1 MTSDRS
7 ANQRRSPKQARSRA
21 TWEAIVEAAS
31 QILERHGPEALNT
44 QAVAERAGVS
54 IGTLYQYFPDKQ
66 AILVAAAR
74 RELGEEAAPLARRQR
89 ALVQAL
95 IAMVE
100 TVGRLGSGSTARMA
114 TARTSTPEAA
124 PVRRSRRATTWDTR
138 FADLA
143 GLLIELVAPAPALIP
158 IPIRARR
165 RNH

>member
-7 ANQRRSPKQARSRA
+7 PNQRRSPKQARSRA

-66 AILVAAAR
+66 AILAAAAR
-74 RELGEEAAPLARRQR
+74 REFSEEAAPLAGRQR

-95 IAMVE
+95 ISMVE
-100 TVGRLGSGSTARMA
+100 TVGRLGTGSAARMA
-114 TARTSTPEAA
+114 KQQTSTPRAA
-124 PVRRSRRATTWDTR
+124 PARRTRRPPTWDTR
-138 FADLA
+138 CADLA
-143 GLLIELVAPAPALIP
+143 GLLVELVAPSPALIP

-165 RNH
+165 RVR